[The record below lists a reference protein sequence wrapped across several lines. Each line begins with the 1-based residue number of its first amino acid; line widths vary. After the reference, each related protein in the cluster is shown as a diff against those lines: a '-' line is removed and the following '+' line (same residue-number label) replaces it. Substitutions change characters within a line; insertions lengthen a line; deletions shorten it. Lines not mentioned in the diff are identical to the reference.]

1 MKMRTKRIF
10 SAILCAVMLTV
21 YGMPVLAAENQHR
34 YSGYEIVSQSAC
46 THPSYTVDEGAATT
60 RYIGVD
66 VTGHNYGLSIPKYC
80 NICDSKSYDF
90 EVWSKQPHDFTWY
103 HDLGHRNAVHD
114 YYVYCPTCDSQ
125 YRITIGCEGPSHST
139 PW

>member
-21 YGMPVLAAENQHR
+21 YGMPVLAAENQHY
-34 YSGYEIVSQSAC
+34 YSGYGLAAESTC
-46 THPSYTVDEGAATT
+46 THPSYTIEREKATP
-60 RYIGVD
+60 RYVGVD

-80 NICDSKSYDF
+80 NSCGSSSYDY
-90 EVWSKQPHDFTWY
+90 EVWFRESHNYTRY
-103 HDLGHRNAVHD
+103 HDLGHRGMTHD
-114 YYVYCPTCDSQ
+114 YYIYCPTCDSQ
-125 YRITIGCEGPSHST
+125 YKVAIGCEGPSHST